1 MAQPIFLKNFTLD
14 GFDMGELFVTAQVT
28 IPFLNVERS
37 YFNVGNSDGKF
48 LQNTRIES
56 TEIKIDG
63 FLIKDFSNLSIS
75 ETKDQLVAQVMSKQ
89 TQRLV
94 FDALPD
100 RYFNVVFE
108 GTQDY
113 DATDDNLTPL
123 TLTFSCPEGV
133 AHSITPDVF
142 RNVAS
147 TSANMLTD
155 SNFETSTFWNNDAY
169 VAPYTRNS
177 ANVLGL
183 DYSDQEI
190 ENMDSAVNDFFADN
204 VFHEDETMVKDK
216 MYSFSLDYAVI
227 KKSDLDDSNDG
238 TFELVIDELDKINGK
253 LLDSQ
258 TTALD
263 YAPAGSSGQVATAY
277 AYNATGTDRFTFE
290 DNALPNMYPYG
301 VSESPKLDTFS
312 GSAVTTTLNQ
322 SIREWGATTAVRNVI
337 TGGTNTIKGRLV
349 TGVLTVGGVTYTAQI
364 YAKNNATT
372 PVIINSNYG
381 GALVLQPNESKLVS
395 FTAQRAVGAS
405 AASLQLIIQTQNVA
419 DNVDVTLWRAKF
431 SANTELDQWTEAN
444 QGTTDNTTP
453 TYVGYSTTDIASAPS
468 NLLLN
473 GSLAESTNRWYVNGV
488 GVTFTRD
495 SLGFS
500 TIDKT
505 QATSG
510 RSGVTTGT
518 DYTLYGSVEQG
529 KTYTLSLDIFVASLT
544 SGAVTGS
551 SAYMRITYADNSV
564 LDINLNISQTIGSWQ
579 RLVGNTTIANK
590 PISTITMNV
599 QLAPNFV
606 GKVHV
611 KNVKLEEGSEATP
624 FARHIT
630 ERGLDY
636 TWYAYGTGFDASTVP
651 LQRGGIR
658 YRVKNDASK
667 VLRVSL
673 NVYGNAH
680 VIINRPNLEAE
691 VNPTF
696 RYIVSNKQNL
706 QALPVT
712 NYGTWKSYPTF
723 EITNNNENGL
733 IGIINE
739 NGEVLQFGNEG
750 NVDGAPPTND
760 VFGLR
765 ETFRSST
772 RPSNFVINAGHVSNY
787 PYAGNN
793 PDTPNVVRGSYDFK
807 PTEVTK
813 PIMPNIGDTNSW
825 QGPTLTSTITAPPSG
840 NRTGAFV
847 AEEVIVFNTDGDKRG
862 RMEMVVITEA
872 NDILMGVTIRD
883 SSTSANE
890 IILEYWYGNK
900 LLKTIKT
907 DVSKYKSNSFRV
919 TMMRDDSGKKFNWNF
934 ENIQYVKNEPYK
946 VITKN
951 PFTYTLPIA
960 NKASVVRT
968 SRWLMKWRE
977 GKSQKEVIDK
987 TTYSL
992 RTNNVLNIRGS
1003 ATTNSKSYGTI
1014 AKGVSFDTSKMQRG
1028 QKIVKDNRWFY
1039 VSKNP
1044 SKGIPASG
1052 WVSAYHVKQLKVVET
1067 KRKVTFDSYSLM
1079 EIAGSFFTWV
1089 GTGKRKEAK
1098 NPFKAGDKVVIN
1110 TYDKTIFVNGVER
1123 ADLGAIG
1130 NMWSGFALEP
1140 GEHYLQFVNSDWST
1154 NTMEVTVINHRTYL

>member
-253 LLDSQ
+253 VLDSQ

-301 VSESPKLDTFS
+301 VSEAPTPNAYG
-312 GSAVTTTLNQ
+312 GSVVTTTPNQ
-322 SIREWGATTAVRNVI
+322 SVPEWGATTARRVQI
-337 TGGTNTIKGRLV
+337 TGGNNIIKGSLS
-349 TGVLTVGGVTYTAQI
+349 TGILTVAAVTYTHTLYI
-364 YAKNNATT
+364 KNNGTKNVA
-372 PVIINSNYG
+372 INSNLS
-381 GALVLQPNESKLVS
+381 GAYSLQPGESKRLT
-395 FTAQRAVGAS
+395 FTGARPIGAS
-405 AASLQLIIQTQNVA
+405 AASLQFLIQVADAA
-419 DNVDVTLWRAKF
+419 DNVDITIWRAKI
-431 SANTELDQWTEAN
+431 SANTEVDVWTEAN

-453 TYVGYSTTDIASAPS
+453 KYVGFSTTDNDSPS

-473 GSLAESTNRWYVNGV
+473 GSLRSNYNSWSGDA
-488 GVTFTRD
+488 TFTRSSNGEYTTLTKSTSNSGT
-495 SLGFS
+495 SLGLNGG
-500 TIDKT
+500 
-505 QATSG
+505 TSY
-510 RSGVTTGT
+510 SLNGVV
-518 DYTLYGSVEQG
+518 SPNSE
-529 KTYTLSLDIFVASLT
+529 YTLSGNVYIDSTNLTNLT
-544 SGAVTGS
+544 SLQLRLLI
-551 SAYMRITYADNSV
+551 AYSNNTSQQIFADAQ
-564 LDINLNISQTIGSWQ
+564 LDKLNQWQPLVVSGLTTNL
-579 RLVGNTTIANK
+579 
-590 PISTITMNV
+590 PISTVRV
-599 QLAPNFV
+599 QLVLNGTFMGTIRV
-606 GKVHV
+606 RDI
-611 KNVKLEEGSEATP
+611 KLEYGSIATP
-624 FARHIT
+624 FAPHVT
-630 ERGLDY
+630 ERGALY

-760 VFGLR
+760 VFGLI

-862 RMEMVVITEA
+862 RMELVVITEA